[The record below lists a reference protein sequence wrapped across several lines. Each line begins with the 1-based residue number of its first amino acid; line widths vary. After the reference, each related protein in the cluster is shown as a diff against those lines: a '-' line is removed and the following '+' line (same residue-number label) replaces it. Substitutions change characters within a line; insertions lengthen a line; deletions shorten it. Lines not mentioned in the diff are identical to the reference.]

1 MEDSTSDSL
10 KSLLNRSPFV
20 LSNQDIR
27 LIDEIISKI
36 KIESNSFNKPLNNF
50 AFSGK
55 NYDID
60 FIDQGETVI
69 IKFNQ
74 KSKCILKLNNIEKK
88 PFEVT
93 FEDIDEVEI
102 KKLSIFRI
110 NVYNK
115 MLYYLS
121 TKVNEYCFIENKENK
136 TLIIKRKIFQ
146 IPDEIITEAK
156 NNKFNSISNLIA
168 ENFKINPL
176 LLSSNFYHIFNDIKE
191 GKDFYLI
198 MNQERNDFYQKLL
211 IL

>member
-27 LIDEIISKI
+27 LTDEIISKI

-74 KSKCILKLNNIEKK
+74 KSKCILQLNNIENK